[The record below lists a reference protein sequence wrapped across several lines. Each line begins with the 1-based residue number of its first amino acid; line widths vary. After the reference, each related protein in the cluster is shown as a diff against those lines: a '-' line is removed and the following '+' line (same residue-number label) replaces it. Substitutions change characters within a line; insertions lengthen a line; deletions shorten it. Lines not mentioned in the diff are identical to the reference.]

1 MLLGYNFKPR
11 LNSHAFGIVGS
22 VVTMSLI
29 NEWML
34 AIEKPDWLACE
45 QALRGAL
52 AVGREKEGEV
62 ATTSLEFE
70 YLHQK
75 SRCQMLIDGEDI
87 SNDVIILGTC
97 FSMFVYIRARFCFAL
112 TGGNLTVQSTG
123 SHRGIG
129 GGIQIP
135 GTWLQALLPFPAPPL
150 ERPGELATASLE
162 FEFHLKFICACPSNE
177 LPDFRQSARSG
188 NEQESNKHWKTREST
203 HQG

>member
-75 SRCQMLIDGEDI
+75 SRCQMLIDGKDI

-97 FSMFVYIRARFCFAL
+97 FQCLFTFAL
-112 TGGNLTVQSTG
+112 VSA
-123 SHRGIG
+123 SR
-129 GGIQIP
+129 
-135 GTWLQALLPFPAPPL
+135 WLAVIWQFSRWGAT
-150 ERPGELATASLE
+150 GELGGE
-162 FEFHLKFICACPSNE
+162 FKFQGRGYKLSFLFP
-177 LPDFRQSARSG
+177 PRRQSAP
-188 NEQESNKHWKTREST
+188 ESLLA
-203 HQG
+203 G